1 MKDGVPSVVPPST
14 KEEILAV
21 LRGIDGVDDFAIAE
35 EMYRYLVTKAKQAGR
50 RVERKVFIDRIAEML
65 KMDSAKL
72 ANFLRRSKRVR

>member
-1 MKDGVPSVVPPST
+1 
-14 KEEILAV
+14 
-21 LRGIDGVDDFAIAE
+21 
-35 EMYRYLVTKAKQAGR
+35 MYRYLVTKAKQAGR